1 MTLEGNVLN
10 PYWNWCHNHPVEAP
24 AHTTISSNLVKEWEK
39 YLNSCGVLT
48 PPGEHRILSER
59 LLLRETLWMLRG
71 TKELFAFSWNGT
83 EFVVNDNF
91 KLTHLTQAAVKN
103 SLEEV
108 CRYASYVAHL
118 QDFISATAG
127 VGEET
132 SVVSLTYQAFANSVA
147 EQLVPYNRLLVDIE
161 KVLIEQKETFTLM
174 MLFRDMHPYFESVR
188 HLHDIY
194 SSVLPSDSTTSPVQS
209 TVKLL
214 SVLERALESAT
225 ILNQHRSQTVSLYLD
240 TLKPFIDFVDELS
253 STGKL
258 TDPYQEFPIRR
269 ARDVTFEDPT
279 YWKSSLY
286 ICDSDYLNTIMGPHL
301 LPLTSAGKS
310 MEHLMHATQSK
321 NPVQRSMPGTLYT
334 SIINNI
340 PHSASKVESEANQ
353 AATLRNVAE
362 IFEEINQWTKQIG
375 FFGLINVAS
384 EHMSIKMDSVTRNL
398 TCTLYQVQQAITT
411 AVTERCRQNSAK
423 FLHYLQSECELS
435 KQIDTVHSH
444 FLMFAGEIMH
454 LFTSEVFLKLLSD
467 TPETWQNLSF
477 LNFALQEALSCHC
490 QPVPFCK
497 KLSMRLKGSFA
508 KVPLDGFDNVVLR
521 YDVAWPMS
529 IVLTETTLDLY
540 NRIFVFLCKVKCA
553 KFALEELHFQELHKS
568 YVKETMTMKRV
579 ARFLQLLRFQVLTF
593 LNSFHACLMQEV
605 LHSSKL
611 AFDKELE
618 SATDLDTVIKC
629 HEGFVAKVFRQCLL
643 SDQFSQL
650 REPLLSFL
658 KLCTKLH
665 VLWNRGMENIPWS
678 EVKSIHDGF
687 IRHHAAFKSTAIAYV
702 RRGYEDSSQLLT
714 FGLDTPYLY
723 VLTTKDS

>member
-1 MTLEGNVLN
+1 MALDNVLQ
-10 PYWNWCHNHPVEAP
+10 PYWDWSHYHPVEAP
-24 AHTTISSNLVKEWEK
+24 AHSTISSNLVKEWEK

-108 CRYASYVAHL
+108 CRCASYVAHL

-127 VGEET
+127 VGDT
-132 SVVSLTYQAFANSVA
+132 SMVTLTYQAFANSVS
-147 EQLVPYNRLLVDIE
+147 EQLVPYNRQLVDIE
-161 KVLIEQKETFTLM
+161 KVLIEQKETFTLL
-174 MLFRDMHPYFESVR
+174 MLLRDMHPYFERVK
-188 HLHDIY
+188 HMHDIY

-214 SVLERALESAT
+214 SVLERALEGAT
-225 ILNQHRSQTVSLYLD
+225 ILSQHRSQTVSLYMD

-279 YWKSSLY
+279 YWKASLY
-286 ICDSDYLNTIMGPHL
+286 ICDSDYLNTIVGPHL

-310 MEHLMHATQSK
+310 MEHLTHATQSK
-321 NPVQRSMPGTLYT
+321 NVVQRSTPGTLYT

-375 FFGLINVAS
+375 FFGLINMAS
-384 EHMSIKMDSVTRNL
+384 EHMSIKTDSVTRNL

-444 FLMFAGEIMH
+444 FLMFAGEVMH

-477 LNFALQEALSCHC
+477 LNFALQEALSCHS
-490 QPVPFCK
+490 QPVSFLK

-508 KVPLDGFDNVVLR
+508 KLALDGFDNIVLR

-553 KFALEELHFQELHKS
+553 KFALEELHFQELRKS
-568 YVKETMTMKRV
+568 CVKETVTMMRV

-593 LNSFHACLMQEV
+593 LSSFHACLMQEV

-611 AFDKELE
+611 AFDKELD

-643 SDQFSQL
+643 SDQFNQL

-658 KLCTKLH
+658 KLCIKLH
-665 VLWNRGMENIPWS
+665 TLWNRGVENILWS
-678 EVKSIHDGF
+678 EVKSIHDSF
-687 IRHHAAFKSTAIAYV
+687 IRHQAAFKATAIAYV
-702 RRGYEDSSQLLT
+702 RRGYADSSWLLT
-714 FGLDTPYLY
+714 FGLDTPYLCA
-723 VLTTKDS
+723 LTTKNS

>member
-1 MTLEGNVLN
+1 MTLDNVLQ
-10 PYWNWCHNHPVEAP
+10 PYWDWGQYHPVEAP
-24 AHTTISSNLVKEWEK
+24 ACSTISANLSKEWEK

-59 LLLRETLWMLRG
+59 LLLREALWMLRG

-108 CRYASYVAHL
+108 CRCASYVVHL

-132 SVVSLTYQAFANSVA
+132 SVVTLTYQAFANSIS
-147 EQLVPYNRLLVDIE
+147 EQLAPYNKRLAEIE
-161 KVLIEQKETFTLM
+161 KLLIKQEETFTLL
-174 MLFRDMHPYFESVR
+174 MLFRDMHSYFESVR
-188 HLHDIY
+188 HMHDIY
-194 SSVLPSDSTTSPVQS
+194 SCILPTDSTTSPVQS

-214 SVLERALESAT
+214 CVLERALESAT
-225 ILNQHRSQTVSLYLD
+225 VLSQHRSQTVSLYLD

-279 YWKSSLY
+279 YWKTSLY
-286 ICDSDYLNTIMGPHL
+286 VCNSYYLNTIMGSHL

-310 MEHLMHATQSK
+310 IEHLMHAMQSK
-321 NPVQRSMPGTLYT
+321 NVVQKSILGTLYT
-334 SIINNI
+334 SIISNI
-340 PHSASKVESEANQ
+340 PCSASKVENEANQ
-353 AATLRNVAE
+353 AATLTNVSE
-362 IFEEINQWTKQIG
+362 LFEKINQWTKQIG
-375 FFGLINVAS
+375 FFDLTHVAS
-384 EHMSIKMDSVTRNL
+384 ENMLVKTGSVTCNL
-398 TCTLYQVQQAITT
+398 TCTLYQIQQAVTT

-423 FLHYLQSECELS
+423 FLRYLQSDCELP

-444 FLMFAGEIMH
+444 FLMFAGEVMH
-454 LFTSEVFLKLLSD
+454 MFTFEVFMKLLSD
-467 TPETWQNLSF
+467 TPETWQSLSF
-477 LNFALQEALSCHC
+477 LNFALQEALSCHSR
-490 QPVPFCK
+490 PVSFLK
-497 KLSMRLKGSFA
+497 KLNIRLRGSFA
-508 KVPLDGFDNVVLR
+508 KAPLEGFDNVVLR

-553 KFALEELHFQELHKS
+553 KFALEELHFQELRKS
-568 YVKETMTMKRV
+568 CVKETMATMRV
-579 ARFLQLLRFQVLTF
+579 AHFLQFLRFQALTF

-611 AFDKELE
+611 AFDKELD
-618 SATDLDTVIKC
+618 SAADLDTVIKC
-629 HEGFVAKVFRQCLL
+629 HESFVAKVFRQCLL
-643 SDQFSQL
+643 SDQFNQL

-658 KLCTKLH
+658 KLCIKFH
-665 VLWNRGMENIPWS
+665 VLWNRGVENVRLS
-678 EVKSIHDGF
+678 EVKSIHNGF
-687 IRHHAAFKSTAIAYV
+687 VRHHADFKATAIAYV
-702 RRGYEDSSQLLT
+702 RRGYAESSPLLT
-714 FGLDTPYLY
+714 FCLDTPYLR
-723 VLTTKDS
+723 VLSIDGS